1 MFLIAFTLIAW
12 GGDKQKDEDTLKDAA
27 IVLHEMIEKDLP
39 PELVSKAY
47 CMMVLPSVK
56 KFGLGIGASAGRGPL
71 VCRRGGNFNGKWSAP
86 AMYSLGGLSAGLQVG
101 GSSTD
106 VVLLILGEKGVNT
119 VLNHKAKL
127 GEDAAATAGAIGA
140 TTTLVSGSDILSY
153 GMSTGLFAGVSL
165 GGASLEPDQDAN
177 RRLYGK
183 AITARDIVRGSLQ
196 TPPGA
201 ESLIALLDT
210 KATNRSN

>member
-1 MFLIAFTLIAW
+1 
-12 GGDKQKDEDTLKDAA
+12 
-27 IVLHEMIEKDLP
+27 
-39 PELVSKAY
+39 
-47 CMMVLPSVK
+47 
-56 KFGLGIGASAGRGPL
+56 
-71 VCRRGGNFNGKWSAP
+71 
-86 AMYSLGGLSAGLQVG
+86 
-101 GSSTD
+101 
-106 VVLLILGEKGVNT
+106 
-119 VLNHKAKL
+119 LNHKAKL